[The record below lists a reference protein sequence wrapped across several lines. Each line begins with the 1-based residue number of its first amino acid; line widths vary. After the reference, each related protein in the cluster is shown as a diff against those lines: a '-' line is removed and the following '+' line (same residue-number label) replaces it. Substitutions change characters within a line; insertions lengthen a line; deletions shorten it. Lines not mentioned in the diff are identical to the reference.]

1 MRLVGRCER
10 RSAKLHRLIHY
21 PEPRASLVSGRPR
34 TRDSAIFAPVVAPID
49 TVSAQARFENSGV
62 FQPLHS

>member
-1 MRLVGRCER
+1 MRLVWRCER

-21 PEPRASLVSGRPR
+21 PELRASLGSGRPR
-34 TRDSAIFAPVVAPID
+34 TRVSASLAPVVPPTD